1 MRIIKP
7 YGRSETEFEEKKEKR
22 LRRAI
27 RQKSNLGTPNDIPN
41 DIVAFATTHPE
52 LVIAQWISA
61 IDKIAAKPRGTK
73 KPTPEQRALRQRLGE
88 AAWKLLGE
96 KNLLSDFSQSQDE
109 FARRWWSKIHPY
121 GEKTDDEGNANPKG
135 RWYKRFVGDI
145 DVSKVDAAAIAK
157 KIHEHLYERE
167 YRIHADT
174 GRSPERKGRVEAR
187 ALSIRDNVLQSPS
200 DARSNWTDEDK
211 KQYAATGNVA
221 GKIAAKAKTREQE
234 NRRVSM
240 HTAAPI
246 LYDQYGRLFKADDG
260 SVLPISEACKN
271 LPGLFAL
278 HMAVKD
284 AYTRLLKHHKKKAV
298 AHILPQDMSALF
310 RLVESKADNRALNA
324 LVRLGKVIH
333 YEATPSSGGDTPRNV
348 LTNWPT
354 DITRSPYWTTQGQ
367 AEIKRTEAFVRVWR
381 YTIALA
387 AQTLKD
393 WTDPNG
399 QIQGDIL
406 DDRHIAW
413 ATGDGFSASA
423 YSEKLPVLFGNEAA
437 LFENVNDAA
446 VLRLA
451 LHGWAKLRNSSFH
464 FAGLGAFTAALTGN
478 VNKDA
483 AAAVAAARRLWKADL
498 KNRVARLLETLRTA
512 HVEEYFEQSK
522 LNALVKTIVGAEV
535 PQAPLPRFRRVLARA
550 KNAWQQQSDRLHLP
564 SPDNRA
570 ELENNPGRL
579 CRYIATRTVYER
591 AFPAWLEQQSAQTL
605 NAWIEHAV
613 EHATKAAQSINKD
626 AFAVARAAGVIR
638 LSEGQGIAHFFDH
651 LSAETATELRVQR
664 GYDSDAD
671 KARKQARY
679 LDNLRCDVVAL
690 AFEEYMNANAL
701 AWVLDDL
708 GDGPL
713 PEQKRCRLDDVPLPE
728 RSEEDGADWEAVL
741 YFLIHLVPV
750 DAIGRLQHQIRK
762 WSILEKKPW
771 SDAEA
776 VQRIFELYRDMHDAK
791 FEGGAGMTG
800 AEALKDLF
808 ASEATFRQV
817 CPQQPGQDAGQYV
830 PYRGLREILRFGGL
844 GALRPIFEKYRIS
857 TDQVKELAD
866 LETTADG
873 DSAIAARQKQREDL
887 HEKWTGKKN
896 RFSQKDKTAYGKA
909 LAAVVRHRHLAAQ
922 VRLNNH
928 ARLYRLLMQVLGR
941 LVDYAG
947 LWERDLYFVTLALLS
962 QHGKTPQQVF
972 PDAKEKRL
980 IEEGQIVAALR
991 GLKNEPDGQQ
1001 LLDQVKKMFGGDFP
1015 SAKKGGIVFVRNDL
1029 MHFNMLQGPNPALN
1043 LTETVNQTRRLMAYD
1058 RKLKNAVSKSVVEM
1072 LAREGFDLTWK
1083 MAGHELTQATVK
1095 TRQALHLGGK
1105 KIRENLHGE
1114 TFVAMVATLF
1124 GGESRPTDDDVCS
1137 IDFDKTERNG
1147 HSSRSPKRG
1156 KNRRNRR
1163 GNRGQRPGFSSRKG

>member
-7 YGRSETEFEEKKEKR
+7 YGRSETEFEEEGKKK

-27 RQKSNLGTPNDIPN
+27 RRKSTLGTPNDTPN

-61 IDKIAAKPRGTK
+61 IDKIAAKPRGTH
-73 KPTPEQRALRQRLGE
+73 KPTPEQRALRQQLGE

-109 FARRWWSKIHPY
+109 LTRRWWSKIHPY
-121 GEKTDDEGNANPKG
+121 GKETDDKERGNPKG
-135 RWYKRFVGDI
+135 RWYVRFAGDVE
-145 DVSKVDAAAIAK
+145 VSKVDAAAIAK

-167 YRIHADT
+167 YRIHTDT
-174 GRSPERKGRVEAR
+174 DRSPERKGRVEAR
-187 ALSIRDNVLQSPS
+187 ALSIRDNVLRLPP
-200 DARSNWTDEDK
+200 DEDTPWTDEDK

-221 GKIAAKAKTREQE
+221 QMIADKAKAREQE

-246 LYDQYGRLFKADDG
+246 LYGQYGRLFTNDDG
-260 SVLPISEACKN
+260 SILPISEACEN
-271 LPGLFAL
+271 FSGLFAL

-298 AHILPQDMSALF
+298 AHILPQDMPALF

-333 YEATPSSGGDTPRNV
+333 YEATPSSGRDTPRNV
-348 LTNWPT
+348 LTNWPD
-354 DITRSPYWTTQGQ
+354 DITHSRYWTSQGQ

-381 YTIALA
+381 YTVVLA

-393 WTDPNG
+393 WADPNG
-399 QIQGDIL
+399 KIPGDIL
-406 DDRHIAW
+406 RQ
-413 ATGDGFSASA
+413 ATIEQFDPNA
-423 YSEKLPVLFGNEAA
+423 YRKKLPILFGNQAD
-437 LFENVNDAA
+437 LFETEDDAA
-446 VLRLA
+446 ILGLA
-451 LHGWAKLRNSSFH
+451 LSGWDRLRNSSFH

-478 VNKDA
+478 VNKDD
-483 AAAVAAARRLWKADL
+483 AAAVAAARRLWKDDL
-498 KNRVARLLETLRTA
+498 ENRVARLIETLRTA
-512 HVEEYFEQSK
+512 HVEEYFEQSN
-522 LNALVKTIVGAEV
+522 LNALVKTIVGAEL
-535 PQAPLPRFRRVLARA
+535 PKAPLPRFRRVLARA
-550 KNAWQQQSDRLHLP
+550 ENAWQQQSNRLHLP
-564 SPDNRA
+564 SPDNRT

-605 NAWIEHAV
+605 NAWIERAV
-613 EHATKAAQSINKD
+613 EHATEAAQSKD
-626 AFAVARAAGVIR
+626 ESAVARATGVIR
-638 LSEGQGIAHFFDH
+638 LSEKQDIAHFFDE
-651 LSAETATELRVQR
+651 LSAKTATELRVQR

-671 KARKQARY
+671 KAREQAKY

-690 AFEEYMNANAL
+690 AFEEYLNANAL

-713 PEQKRCRLDDVPLPE
+713 PEQKQCRLDDVPPLPE

-776 VQRIFELYRDMHDAK
+776 VQRIFGLYRDMHDAK

-808 ASEATFRQV
+808 ESEATFRQV
-817 CPQQPGQDAGQYV
+817 CPEQPGQDAGQYV
-830 PYRGLREILRFGGL
+830 PYRGLREIRRFGGL

-866 LETTADG
+866 LEATADG
-873 DSAIAARQKQREDL
+873 DSPIAAQQKQREDL
-887 HEKWTGKKN
+887 HEKWTRKKN

-1015 SAKKGGIVFVRNDL
+1015 SAKKGGIVSVRNDL

-1124 GGESRPTDDDVCS
+1124 GGESRPTDDVCS

-1147 HSSRSPKRG
+1147 HSPRSPKRG

-1163 GNRGQRPGFSSRKG
+1163 GNRGRRSGFSSRKG